1 MVLRSL
7 NRFADGAYPYARL
20 AAGGDGALYG
30 NGRQGGAN
38 DDGTVFRMNK
48 DGSGFA
54 VLRSFH
60 RTPDG
65 SFLSGALSEGGD
77 GALYGTALQGGA
89 VGSGTVYR
97 MNKDGTG
104 FAVLRNFSG
113 GSEGATLFAGVVEGS
128 DGGLYGVTR
137 DGGVNNAGTL
147 FRVNKDGTG
156 FSSLMRFALATDGSS
171 PQAGV
176 IESRDGML
184 YGTAQGAGLGFGT
197 VYRMNRDGTGAV
209 VLRRFN
215 GGTDGLSPQAVVEG
229 TDGLIY
235 GTTLQGGLYGS
246 GTIYRMNRDGT
257 GFVAIRSFTGGS
269 DGGYLYGALA
279 EGSDGMFYGT
289 GNQGGAYGQG
299 TVFRMNKDGTG
310 FAVLNVFNGSSGSR
324 PFAGVIEGTD
334 GAIYGTTISGGAV
347 GYGVVFRM
355 NKNGTGYTVLRSF
368 SATEGIYPYGG
379 VVEGSDGALYGANN
393 QGGVYGAGTVYR
405 INKDGSGFAVLRSL
419 NQNPDG
425 AYPQYGVREGSDGA
439 LYGTGTQ
446 GGTSGGGTVYRLNKD
461 GTGFEVLQAMGT
473 TAGSPRNPTGKL
485 AFGSD
490 GRFYGTSAAGGDANL
505 GTIFALQIVPPN
517 QAPSLANP
525 GNRSVNELTTL
536 AFALSATDGNAG
548 DTLTYAIASGAQPG
562 MNLGTANGAFSWTP
576 TEAQGPGV
584 YTVTFRVTDLAGATS
599 SQTISIAVNEVNT
612 APTAVPLS
620 LTTAEDVPVAV
631 TLTGNDADIPA
642 NTLVSTVLASPTHGV
657 LAANAGGFTY
667 TPATNYN
674 GPDSFTFVVNDG
686 TTDSVPATV
695 TLDVTPANDPPVAV
709 ADAYTTGSDAVLN
722 VGVPGLLANDT
733 DADRGPLLTFQF
745 EGHMILADA
754 DFTAGQRFTGYY
766 SLNPA
771 AVGVQP
777 ADATL
782 TRQYVTENASWE
794 IFFPEIGYRFTGA
807 LMEVDAGNNTAY
819 GDRYIATLYAT
830 GTASVGTP
838 LPSGR
843 PISIAQFDLADP
855 VSAGADLLQDNSIQ
869 STTVDLALAQS
880 VGGRFLFGGG
890 SQPPLALDRLEGP
903 MSVTG
908 VNGVATNVNRPITL
922 ASGAILRVSRN
933 GSLSYDPNGH
943 FAHLGSGATAA
954 ETFTYE
960 MSDLGGA
967 TATTTATITVTGV
980 NDAPVAANDS
990 YNLAEDMILSAAAN
1004 GVLANDSDV
1013 DGDPLTAVLVNGTT
1027 HGTLALQPDGRFT
1040 YTSAANYNG
1049 PDSFTYKANDGTV
1062 DSAPA
1067 TVSINV
1073 TPVNDAP
1080 VAANDGYV
1088 AVEDQPLVVAAGVG
1102 GPAHGGA
1109 GKVVGTVDRTATFDA
1124 VRDGTDLDGYTE
1136 GQLRVSVPA
1145 IAFVSDGAL
1154 TGGHFYP
1161 NAGANGATS
1170 IRTADGRKMY
1180 ALEFDTMD
1188 GWGSSHTLHLHWW
1201 MIDNGVVVDS
1211 GVFDSQY
1218 TAVSGFSRGGG
1229 FDELRVGAYDT
1240 LAAAVSATPASY
1252 QALGLDNLKVQLGA
1266 PGVLANDSDAD
1277 GNPLTAVLVSGPT
1290 HGTLALQPDGG
1301 FTYTPAANYN
1311 GPDSFTYRANDGT
1324 ADSGIARVSI
1334 DVTAVNDA
1342 PVAANDGYN
1351 LAEDLI
1357 LSVASAANGVLA
1369 NDSDPDG
1376 DPLTAVL
1383 VAGPTHGTL
1392 ALQPDG
1398 RFTYT
1403 PAANYNGPDSFTYKA
1418 NDGTAD
1424 SATATVGINV
1434 TPVND
1439 GPVAGHPVV
1448 TTAEDTATSVTLAGS
1463 DVDGDALAYAVTT
1476 VPTHG
1481 TLSGTAPNLTY
1492 TPWPNWSGPD
1502 AFGFQVGDGFA
1513 TAAGVVGVTVTPA
1526 NDAPVANPLG
1536 VTTAEDI
1543 AVPVVLSVADVEA
1556 VGYSVLQVFGS
1567 DATAG
1572 QMPSAG
1578 LIEGSGG
1585 MLYGTTEFGGASGNG
1600 TVFRVNR
1607 DGSGHTTL
1615 HGFAANGSE
1624 GAWPRGRLAAG
1635 PGGMLYGTTAIRGN
1649 ANGGTVWKMKTDG
1662 TAFGVLQH
1670 FGFSSP
1676 SVRNLS
1682 AGVMLGSDGKLY
1694 GTTVFGGAADAGT
1707 VFQVGTDGSGAVV
1720 LHAFTGLANGGGR
1733 PYAQLVEGPDGA
1745 LLGTTEVGG
1754 SDANGG
1760 GTVFRIQKDGSG
1772 FGVVHAFAG
1781 GTGDGG
1787 TLRRGLL
1794 LGGDGTLHGVTTT
1807 GGPGNGG
1814 TVFRVRPDGTGFQ
1827 LVHFFASNGA
1837 EGKVPQATLA
1847 EGPGGVLYGATYSN
1861 GAYFGGTVYRMN
1873 RDGTGFGVLHHFRS
1887 GTADGHGVQGDL
1899 LVGGDGLLYGTTTGG
1914 TATDA
1919 GELFRL
1925 GTEASGL
1932 TYTLASA
1939 PAHGTLSGTAPN
1951 LVYTPAANF
1960 NGPDSFTFKA
1970 NDGTADSGVAT
1981 VSITVTPVNDVPVA
1995 GARSVTTAEDT
2006 AAAIALAGSDV
2017 DGDALAYT
2025 VGSAPAHGTLSGTAP
2040 NLTYT
2045 PAANY
2050 HGPDRFTYA
2059 VGDGLATS
2067 APATVTITVT
2077 PVSDG
2082 DPGDVDAG
2090 PASSADG
2097 PVFSTTPQPDGKLVV
2112 GGGFTMLGG
2121 VARNFLGRL
2130 NGDGTVDAAFN
2141 PNANG
2146 QVNGVAVQR
2155 DGKIVVGGGFT
2166 TLGGAA
2172 HNRLA
2177 RLNADGT
2184 VDAAFNP
2191 DVGHQ
2196 VLAMA
2201 LQADGRI
2208 IIGGYFTTV
2217 NGSARNYIAR
2227 LNADGTL
2234 DAGFNPNA
2242 NGFVYGSAAL
2252 PDGRIVVGGN
2262 FTGIGGV
2269 ARNYTA
2275 RLNADGSVDA
2285 GFNPNTDGSVR
2296 STVLQ
2301 PDGKLVIGGNFY
2313 TVGGSPRGSVA
2324 RLNPDGTLDTG
2335 FNPNAD
2341 AVVHTVAL
2349 QTDGKLV
2356 IGGAFS
2362 TVGGQESHR
2371 VARINP
2377 DGTLDGTFNPDVGGA
2392 SPSVFSAAVQ
2402 ADGKVFVGGIFG
2414 TVGGLVR
2421 ANLARLSND
2430 AATQALTVSGPERV
2444 QWLRGGTSP
2453 EAQEVGFES
2462 SKDGGATWT
2471 SLGSG
2476 TRISGGWE
2484 KTGLNLTGNGQVRA
2498 RARLTGG
2505 YYNGSSGLA
2514 EATVGFAFNTA
2525 PVANAQTVTAAED
2538 TATTIL
2544 LAGSDAEGD
2553 TLAFAVLSVPSHG
2566 TLNGTAP
2573 NLTYTPAP
2581 NYHGADSFTFRVND
2595 GTVDSATA
2603 TVSIAVTPVNDAPV
2617 AANDGY
2623 NLGED
2628 MILSPA
2634 AAANGVLANDSDVD
2648 GDPLTAVLVSGTTHG
2663 TLALQPDGRFTYT
2676 PAANYNGPDSF
2687 SYKANDGAADSGIAT
2702 VTINVIPVNDA
2713 PVAVGDAYTTDE
2725 DHAIDVASPGLL
2737 ANDSDPD
2744 AGPLVKFAF
2753 AGQVRTDD
2761 GEFRIGDRFTGFYM
2775 VDPAATGFD
2784 IANSSLR
2791 YQYRSDR
2798 VPWEISFPGRG
2809 YRFVAAYAYTWIYV
2823 GNDTL
2828 GGDRYIASL
2837 TGSSSVGTPLPSGRV
2852 LGTTQIDLWDP
2863 TSAGADLLTDD
2874 SVQTTSIGLAAAL
2887 IPAGRMGFPDG
2898 SSVSLQ
2904 IDQLVGPLTISEVN
2918 GQAASVG
2925 ARIQLPSGAL
2935 LRLNGNGS
2943 FRYDPNGSFE
2953 GLRAGATAS
2962 DSFVYKVI
2970 DPEGAAATA
2979 TATITVT
2986 GVNDQPLA
2994 TAQAVSTAEDTAVA
3008 ITLGGSDAEGDALA
3022 FAIVTPPTHGT
3033 LGGTAPRLTYTPAAN
3048 YNGPDSFTFRA
3059 NDGTV
3064 DSATATVSI
3073 DVIPV
3078 NDLPVAANDSYNLGE
3093 DMTLSLASAANGV
3106 LANDSDLD
3114 GDPLT
3119 AVLVAGP
3126 THGTLAL
3133 QPDGRF
3139 TYTPAANYNGPD
3151 GFTYKAND
3159 GTADS
3164 GVATVSLNVIP
3175 VNDVP
3180 APNPQAVTTAE
3191 DTAVA
3196 ITLSGSDVDG
3206 DVLGYTVASGP
3217 AHGTLGGTAPNLL
3230 YTPAADYHGPDAFV
3244 FGVDDGHGGMA
3255 TATVAITVTDVLM
3268 GLSSISPASA
3278 TAGGNGFTLTVEGS
3292 GFEPDTVGYWNG
3304 NARPTTYVSPTRVT
3318 VAISSGDLA
3327 GFTDIQTASVTVG
3340 EPTGPESGVAVFA
3353 IVPASVGEVQASVVP
3368 AGSTAEVTSP
3378 PATATEPGVSA
3389 SVANNGGAP
3398 VTVVVATYDTKP
3410 TGTTVFKVDGG
3421 SFVDVQ
3427 LTGADSGDAAT
3438 VKFYYP
3444 ASVTGGKENSVKL
3457 RYFDGANWIAVLGS
3471 GGVAPAKDTADNL
3484 DGTVSGGRFTVVF
3497 DNTSTPKITELNGT
3511 ILGMIDPAPQVLSVD
3526 GPTGPLVLGSGA
3538 NVGVTYATPAPGQAC
3553 QVTYDWDDGTTSTV
3567 AGNNGA
3573 AAASHAYATAGV
3585 YTVVATVRDA
3595 NGATGSGK
3603 HEFVVI
3609 YDPAGGFVTGG
3620 GWILS
3625 PAGAYAGDLAATGKA
3640 NFGFVSK
3647 YQKGQ
3652 TIPTGNTEFQLQ
3664 CAAFNFQSTAY
3675 QWLVVSGAMAQYKGN
3690 GQING
3695 SGDYGFLLTAG
3706 DGQAAG
3712 GSGTDKFR
3720 IKIWDKASGGVVY
3733 DNRKGSPDDLDAA
3746 DPQAIGG
3753 GSIVIQKSK

>member
-1 MVLRSL
+1 VKSNHPETPIHRWSASGIPRRGIKPVGRLNRALSAFLAGLIGLGQPAAALILAAVWLTAAPSARAAAPVVTLATVHSFGDPLGDAAQPHGRLIEGTDGVLYGTTYAGGRGNGTVYRVNKDGTGFAVLRSFDMAVDGGYLYAGLTEGSDGMLYGTAAAGGVHGSGTVFRMNKDGSAFLVLRSVNYASDGGSLYSGVIEGSDGVLYGTAYQGGGNNAGTVYRINKDGTGFVVLFTLPGATGAASSFGGVIEGADGALYGTTVLGVTYGYGTVFRINKDGSGFVVLRSL

-65 SFLSGALSEGGD
+65 SFLSGALAEGRD

-156 FSSLMRFALATDGSS
+156 FSSLMRFAIATDGSS

-184 YGTAQGAGLGFGT
+184 YGTAQGGGLGFGT

-209 VLRRFN
+209 VLRSFN

-368 SATEGIYPYGG
+368 SAPEGIYPYGG

-446 GGTSGGGTVYRLNKD
+446 GGTSGGGTVYRINKD

-490 GRFYGTSAAGGDANL
+490 GRLYGTSAAGGDANL

-536 AFALSATDGNAG
+536 AFTLSATDGNAG

-612 APTAVPLS
+612 APIAVPLS
-620 LTTAEDVPVAV
+620 LTTAEDVAVVV

-686 TTDSVPATV
+686 TTDSAPATV
-695 TLDVTPANDPPVAV
+695 TLDVTPANDP
-709 ADAYTTGSDAVLN
+709 
-722 VGVPGLLANDT
+722 
-733 DADRGPLLTFQF
+733 
-745 EGHMILADA
+745 
-754 DFTAGQRFTGYY
+754 
-766 SLNPA
+766 
-771 AVGVQP
+771 
-777 ADATL
+777 
-782 TRQYVTENASWE
+782 
-794 IFFPEIGYRFTGA
+794 
-807 LMEVDAGNNTAY
+807 
-819 GDRYIATLYAT
+819 
-830 GTASVGTP
+830 
-838 LPSGR
+838 
-843 PISIAQFDLADP
+843 
-855 VSAGADLLQDNSIQ
+855 
-869 STTVDLALAQS
+869 
-880 VGGRFLFGGG
+880 
-890 SQPPLALDRLEGP
+890 
-903 MSVTG
+903 
-908 VNGVATNVNRPITL
+908 
-922 ASGAILRVSRN
+922 
-933 GSLSYDPNGH
+933 
-943 FAHLGSGATAA
+943 
-954 ETFTYE
+954 
-960 MSDLGGA
+960 
-967 TATTTATITVTGV
+967 
-980 NDAPVAANDS
+980 
-990 YNLAEDMILSAAAN
+990 
-1004 GVLANDSDV
+1004 
-1013 DGDPLTAVLVNGTT
+1013 
-1027 HGTLALQPDGRFT
+1027 
-1040 YTSAANYNG
+1040 
-1049 PDSFTYKANDGTV
+1049 
-1062 DSAPA
+1062 
-1067 TVSINV
+1067 
-1073 TPVNDAP
+1073 
-1080 VAANDGYV
+1080 
-1088 AVEDQPLVVAAGVG
+1088 
-1102 GPAHGGA
+1102 
-1109 GKVVGTVDRTATFDA
+1109 
-1124 VRDGTDLDGYTE
+1124 
-1136 GQLRVSVPA
+1136 
-1145 IAFVSDGAL
+1145 
-1154 TGGHFYP
+1154 
-1161 NAGANGATS
+1161 
-1170 IRTADGRKMY
+1170 
-1180 ALEFDTMD
+1180 
-1188 GWGSSHTLHLHWW
+1188 
-1201 MIDNGVVVDS
+1201 
-1211 GVFDSQY
+1211 
-1218 TAVSGFSRGGG
+1218 
-1229 FDELRVGAYDT
+1229 
-1240 LAAAVSATPASY
+1240 
-1252 QALGLDNLKVQLGA
+1252 
-1266 PGVLANDSDAD
+1266 
-1277 GNPLTAVLVSGPT
+1277 
-1290 HGTLALQPDGG
+1290 
-1301 FTYTPAANYN
+1301 
-1311 GPDSFTYRANDGT
+1311 
-1324 ADSGIARVSI
+1324 
-1334 DVTAVNDA
+1334 
-1342 PVAANDGYN
+1342 
-1351 LAEDLI
+1351 
-1357 LSVASAANGVLA
+1357 
-1369 NDSDPDG
+1369 
-1376 DPLTAVL
+1376 
-1383 VAGPTHGTL
+1383 
-1392 ALQPDG
+1392 
-1398 RFTYT
+1398 
-1403 PAANYNGPDSFTYKA
+1403 
-1418 NDGTAD
+1418 
-1424 SATATVGINV
+1424 
-1434 TPVND
+1434 
-1439 GPVAGHPVV
+1439 
-1448 TTAEDTATSVTLAGS
+1448 
-1463 DVDGDALAYAVTT
+1463 
-1476 VPTHG
+1476 
-1481 TLSGTAPNLTY
+1481 
-1492 TPWPNWSGPD
+1492 
-1502 AFGFQVGDGFA
+1502 
-1513 TAAGVVGVTVTPA
+1513 
-1526 NDAPVANPLG
+1526 
-1536 VTTAEDI
+1536 
-1543 AVPVVLSVADVEA
+1543 
-1556 VGYSVLQVFGS
+1556 
-1567 DATAG
+1567 
-1572 QMPSAG
+1572 
-1578 LIEGSGG
+1578 
-1585 MLYGTTEFGGASGNG
+1585 
-1600 TVFRVNR
+1600 
-1607 DGSGHTTL
+1607 
-1615 HGFAANGSE
+1615 
-1624 GAWPRGRLAAG
+1624 
-1635 PGGMLYGTTAIRGN
+1635 
-1649 ANGGTVWKMKTDG
+1649 
-1662 TAFGVLQH
+1662 
-1670 FGFSSP
+1670 
-1676 SVRNLS
+1676 
-1682 AGVMLGSDGKLY
+1682 
-1694 GTTVFGGAADAGT
+1694 
-1707 VFQVGTDGSGAVV
+1707 
-1720 LHAFTGLANGGGR
+1720 
-1733 PYAQLVEGPDGA
+1733 
-1745 LLGTTEVGG
+1745 
-1754 SDANGG
+1754 
-1760 GTVFRIQKDGSG
+1760 
-1772 FGVVHAFAG
+1772 
-1781 GTGDGG
+1781 
-1787 TLRRGLL
+1787 
-1794 LGGDGTLHGVTTT
+1794 
-1807 GGPGNGG
+1807 
-1814 TVFRVRPDGTGFQ
+1814 
-1827 LVHFFASNGA
+1827 
-1837 EGKVPQATLA
+1837 
-1847 EGPGGVLYGATYSN
+1847 
-1861 GAYFGGTVYRMN
+1861 
-1873 RDGTGFGVLHHFRS
+1873 
-1887 GTADGHGVQGDL
+1887 
-1899 LVGGDGLLYGTTTGG
+1899 
-1914 TATDA
+1914 
-1919 GELFRL
+1919 
-1925 GTEASGL
+1925 
-1932 TYTLASA
+1932 
-1939 PAHGTLSGTAPN
+1939 
-1951 LVYTPAANF
+1951 
-1960 NGPDSFTFKA
+1960 
-1970 NDGTADSGVAT
+1970 
-1981 VSITVTPVNDVPVA
+1981 
-1995 GARSVTTAEDT
+1995 
-2006 AAAIALAGSDV
+2006 
-2017 DGDALAYT
+2017 
-2025 VGSAPAHGTLSGTAP
+2025 
-2040 NLTYT
+2040 
-2045 PAANY
+2045 
-2050 HGPDRFTYA
+2050 
-2059 VGDGLATS
+2059 
-2067 APATVTITVT
+2067 
-2077 PVSDG
+2077 
-2082 DPGDVDAG
+2082 
-2090 PASSADG
+2090 
-2097 PVFSTTPQPDGKLVV
+2097 
-2112 GGGFTMLGG
+2112 
-2121 VARNFLGRL
+2121 
-2130 NGDGTVDAAFN
+2130 
-2141 PNANG
+2141 
-2146 QVNGVAVQR
+2146 
-2155 DGKIVVGGGFT
+2155 
-2166 TLGGAA
+2166 
-2172 HNRLA
+2172 
-2177 RLNADGT
+2177 
-2184 VDAAFNP
+2184 
-2191 DVGHQ
+2191 
-2196 VLAMA
+2196 
-2201 LQADGRI
+2201 
-2208 IIGGYFTTV
+2208 
-2217 NGSARNYIAR
+2217 
-2227 LNADGTL
+2227 
-2234 DAGFNPNA
+2234 
-2242 NGFVYGSAAL
+2242 
-2252 PDGRIVVGGN
+2252 
-2262 FTGIGGV
+2262 
-2269 ARNYTA
+2269 
-2275 RLNADGSVDA
+2275 
-2285 GFNPNTDGSVR
+2285 
-2296 STVLQ
+2296 
-2301 PDGKLVIGGNFY
+2301 
-2313 TVGGSPRGSVA
+2313 
-2324 RLNPDGTLDTG
+2324 
-2335 FNPNAD
+2335 
-2341 AVVHTVAL
+2341 
-2349 QTDGKLV
+2349 
-2356 IGGAFS
+2356 
-2362 TVGGQESHR
+2362 
-2371 VARINP
+2371 
-2377 DGTLDGTFNPDVGGA
+2377 
-2392 SPSVFSAAVQ
+2392 
-2402 ADGKVFVGGIFG
+2402 
-2414 TVGGLVR
+2414 
-2421 ANLARLSND
+2421 
-2430 AATQALTVSGPERV
+2430 
-2444 QWLRGGTSP
+2444 
-2453 EAQEVGFES
+2453 
-2462 SKDGGATWT
+2462 
-2471 SLGSG
+2471 
-2476 TRISGGWE
+2476 
-2484 KTGLNLTGNGQVRA
+2484 
-2498 RARLTGG
+2498 
-2505 YYNGSSGLA
+2505 
-2514 EATVGFAFNTA
+2514 
-2525 PVANAQTVTAAED
+2525 
-2538 TATTIL
+2538 
-2544 LAGSDAEGD
+2544 
-2553 TLAFAVLSVPSHG
+2553 
-2566 TLNGTAP
+2566 
-2573 NLTYTPAP
+2573 
-2581 NYHGADSFTFRVND
+2581 
-2595 GTVDSATA
+2595 
-2603 TVSIAVTPVNDAPV
+2603 
-2617 AANDGY
+2617 
-2623 NLGED
+2623 
-2628 MILSPA
+2628 
-2634 AAANGVLANDSDVD
+2634 
-2648 GDPLTAVLVSGTTHG
+2648 
-2663 TLALQPDGRFTYT
+2663 
-2676 PAANYNGPDSF
+2676 
-2687 SYKANDGAADSGIAT
+2687 
-2702 VTINVIPVNDA
+2702 

-2744 AGPLVKFAF
+2744 AGPLVRFAF
-2753 AGQVRTDD
+2753 AGQVISAD
-2761 GEFRIGDRFTGFYM
+2761 GDFGIGDRFTGFYR
-2775 VDPAATGFD
+2775 VDPAAARFD
-2784 IANSSLR
+2784 IANSTLK
-2791 YQYRSDR
+2791 YQYRSDH

-2809 YRFVAAYAYTWIYV
+2809 YRFVAASAYTWIYV
-2823 GNDTL
+2823 GNDTPL
-2828 GGDRYIASL
+2828 GDRYIASL
-2837 TGSSSVGTPLPSGRV
+2837 TSSSSVGTPLPSGRV

-2935 LRLNGNGS
+2935 LRVNGNGS

-2970 DPEGAAATA
+2970 DPEGAGATA
-2979 TATITVT
+2979 TATITVS
-2986 GVNDQPLA
+2986 GVNDLPRA
-2994 TAQAVSTAEDTAVA
+2994 TAQAVSTAEDTGVA

-3048 YNGPDSFTFRA
+3048 YNGPDSFTYKA

-3064 DSATATVSI
+3064 DSAPATVSI

-3078 NDLPVAANDSYNLGE
+3078 NDQPVAANDSYNLGE
-3093 DMTLSLASAANGV
+3093 DMILSLASAANGV

-3119 AVLVAGP
+3119 AVLVSGT

-3151 GFTYKAND
+3151 SFTYKAND

-3180 APNPQAVTTAE
+3180 VPNPQAVTTAE

-3368 AGSTAEVTSP
+3368 AGSTAEVASP

-3444 ASVTGGKENSVKL
+3444 ASITGGKENSVKL
-3457 RYFDGANWIAVLGS
+3457 RYFDGVNWIAVLGS
-3471 GGVAPAKDTADNL
+3471 GGVAPAIDTADNL

-3497 DNTSTPKITELNGT
+3497 DNTSTPKITALNGT

-3603 HEFVVI
+3603 YEFVVI

-3625 PAGAYAGDLAATGKA
+3625 PAGAYTGDLAATGKA

-3652 TIPTGNTEFQLQ
+3652 SIPTGNTEFQLQ

-3675 QWLVVSGAMAQYKGN
+3675 QWLVVSGAKAQYKGN

-3733 DNRKGSPDDLDAA
+3733 DNRKGLPDDLDTA